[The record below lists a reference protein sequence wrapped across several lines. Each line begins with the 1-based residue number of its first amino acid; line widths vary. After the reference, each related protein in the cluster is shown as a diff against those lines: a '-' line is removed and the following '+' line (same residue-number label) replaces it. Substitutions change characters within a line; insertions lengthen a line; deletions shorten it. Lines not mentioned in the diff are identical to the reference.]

1 MESIGSPATMDPL
14 IPVADEIEQR
24 QGDCVVAQPEYNS
37 KTFAIFAVI
46 FNYIANSGVT
56 MLAGVPAM
64 ILWLSYK
71 DPVCGHDQAHCD
83 HMETNLTGQFAF
95 AFGAAGVAT
104 ALGLV
109 AGNMQNAKGRFKMVQ
124 NILVWVLSLVAVVMV
139 FGSWVYGGLLLE
151 ESTHSCAAEPNPLQL
166 DQIAKSLN
174 CTNFEST
181 MWNWSLTLVG
191 IHMTLVSLLG
201 AFLIYNYTIGKPTA
215 GEDRR
220 YGSSDLEANGA
231 EENSP
236 ILGDAK
242 KPGENTDSWF
252 RGQPQDKTNTFRKIM
267 ISGIESMKSAAWGDW
282 SEDPQEDARTTLAKG
297 KPFEHPQL
305 VPNEGA
311 YSKE

>member
-1 MESIGSPATMDPL
+1 MEAIAPATMDPL
-14 IPVADEIEQR
+14 IPVADEIEQE
-24 QGDCVVAQPEYNS
+24 QDCVVVQPEYDS
-37 KTFAIFAVI
+37 GTIAIFATI
-46 FNYIANSGVT
+46 FNFIAHSGVA

-71 DPVCGHDQAHCD
+71 DPICGHDQAHCD

-104 ALGLV
+104 ALALA
-109 AGNMQNAKGRFKMVQ
+109 AGHMQNAKGRFKMVQ
-124 NILVWVLSLVAVVMV
+124 NILVWVLSVVSVVLV

-151 ESTHSCAAEPNPLQL
+151 ESTHKCAAEPNPLQL
-166 DQIAKSLN
+166 DQIAKREN
-174 CTNFEST
+174 CVNFEDS
-181 MWNWSLTLVG
+181 MWNYSLTLVG
-191 IHMTLVSLLG
+191 IHTVLVSLLG
-201 AFLIYNYTIGKPTA
+201 AFLIYNFTIGKSTA

-220 YGSSDLEANGA
+220 YDSSDLEANGA

-242 KPGENTDSWF
+242 KPAENTDSWF
-252 RGQPQDKTNTFRKIM
+252 RGQPQDKTSTFRKIM

-282 SEDPQEDARTTLAKG
+282 SEEPQEDALTKIGKG

-305 VPNEGA
+305 GPNVGS